1 MPGADELARSLNAVA
16 VRLREIGDEGLT
28 RELSRAIGRAV
39 DPLKDRIRAG
49 LKPHLPD
56 PYAEVIDADLK
67 IRRSSS
73 TSGEETRVTVLAST
87 SGTKQR
93 KLRQLDDGFLSHP
106 LYGNRKRW
114 FEQAVTPGW
123 FTGPVEESAPQVR
136 EAIEQALDDVAA
148 KAAGGGS

>member
-1 MPGADELARSLNAVA
+1 MAGVDELARSLNAVA
-16 VRLREIGDEGLT
+16 ARLREAGDEGLA

-56 PYAEVIDADLK
+56 PYAEVLDADLK

-73 TSGEETRVTVLAST
+73 VSGEETRVTVLASA

-93 KLRQLDDGFLSHP
+93 KLRQLDDGFLFHP
-106 LYGNRKRW
+106 LFGNRKHW
-114 FEQAVTPGW
+114 YEQRVTPGW
-123 FTGPVEESAPQVR
+123 FTDPVNESVPQVR
-136 EAIEQALDDVAA
+136 EAIEQALDNVIE
-148 KAAGGGS
+148 KAVSG